1 MSTPELEPSIASCSD
16 FRFLLS
22 MLPSLLLVLSLVFLP
37 TLALPP
43 ALPLAVRTPTFN
55 VWVDTRDNRN
65 PAFTWPKFWNDDH
78 ILGWAGYIRVDG
90 TAYHWLGAGPGNGTR
105 FRGATITPTRTI
117 FSMEA
122 GPVSLNVTFLSPI
135 EPDDLA
141 RGSLPFS
148 YVYVEGGRTDGK
160 NHTIQLYSDT
170 TAEWLS
176 IGVRTQTPIRWQS
189 QETENA
195 AYLEFQLVSP
205 SSTFGDIA
213 EDGTA
218 IYATA
223 VNAPGRQSL
232 IATARQLRNAVT
244 SNETT
249 LELTS
254 DLLPATQGFVQQ
266 TDGAFPLLGHYI
278 DLGNVSTI
286 PTTAWVVGLARDPVV
301 TFQGVARHAYYRS
314 RWKTLPDAVDAFVAD
329 FPAAKQRALALD
341 ERILADANAISADY
355 ADLVSLGLRQA
366 LAGLEITVP
375 QLSDGSYNTS
385 DVLVFLKDTG
395 YSQRV
400 NPTETMYALMPAL
413 LYLNGTLL
421 GQLLE
426 PMFRVQRTDAYAA
439 PDLGTPYPRV
449 SGNVLKND
457 GVGVEHSANMIIMVL
472 AHARA
477 TGDGSLISRYY
488 TTLKAWAE
496 YLSDQALSPSQQSA
510 DATTSVLGQ
519 ASGGLT
525 NLGVKGIVGVAAMA
539 EISKVVGDVG
549 AAESFRTSVAN
560 LTQVWTTRSLFS
572 GSLAWEYN
580 KPGSS
585 GLMYNLFADRLLQLG
600 VFSDEVYKAQD
611 ATASFSEYGM
621 ALSTGS
627 NSMTRSDWTM
637 FSAAAAASNSTR
649 DKLISGVLAR
659 AMLNSVNGTFANL
672 YGVQTGQGVSVAQN
686 GFASPAQ
693 GAILS
698 LLSLSLPNRT
708 IIAAGDSATPGI
720 PAPNHKNTMPAII
733 SGIVVGSTILLVL
746 GVFGACF
753 LLRARRRPEREHVH
767 VNVSRWTK
775 SCTAISEEPSLST
788 REDTPTPTPTPTSPI
803 RFLFRPPSKVAEL
816 TAQERRRLALE
827 RRSLGADSD
836 WRRELVNLRM
846 EMAEIRAKQDE
857 GAPPKY
863 Q

>member
-1 MSTPELEPSIASCSD
+1 
-16 FRFLLS
+16 

-55 VWVDTRDNRN
+55 VWIDTGDNRN
-65 PAFTWPKFWNDDH
+65 PALTWPQFWNEDH

-90 TAYHWLGAGPGNGTR
+90 TAYHWLGTALGGGTN
-105 FRGATITPTRTI
+105 FRGATITPT
-117 FSMEA
+117 
-122 GPVSLNVTFLSPI
+122 TFLSPI

-148 YVYVEGGRTDGK
+148 YVYIEGGSMDGK
-160 NHTIQLYSDT
+160 NHSIQLYSDIS
-170 TAEWLS
+170 AEWLS

-205 SSTFGDIA
+205 SSTFEDIA

-218 IYATA
+218 IYAT
-223 VNAPGRQSL
+223 VWNAPGRQSL
-232 IATARQLRNAVT
+232 IATDRQLRDAII

-249 LELTS
+249 LQLTS
-254 DLLPATQGFVQQ
+254 DLLPATQGFAQQ
-266 TDGAFPLLGHYI
+266 PEGGFPVLGHYI

-301 TFQGVARHAYYRS
+301 TFQGAARHAYYRS

-439 PDLGTPYPRV
+439 PDLGTPYPRAP
-449 SGNVLKND
+449 GNMLKND

-539 EISKVVGDVG
+539 EISRVVGDMG
-549 AAESFRTSVAN
+549 AAESFRASVAN
-560 LTQVWTTRSLFS
+560 LTQVWTTQSLFS
-572 GSLAWEYN
+572 GSLAWEYDN
-580 KPGSS
+580 PGSS

-611 ATASFSEYGM
+611 ATTASSSGYGM

-637 FSAAAAASNSTR
+637 FAAAAAASNSTR
-649 DKLISGVLAR
+649 DNLISGVLAR
-659 AMLNSVNGTFANL
+659 AMLNSANGTFSNL
-672 YGVQTGQGVSVAQN
+672 YDVRTGQGVSEDVAQN

-698 LLSLSLPNRT
+698 LLSLSLPNKT
-708 IIAAGDSATPGI
+708 IVAASYAGDGATTNTA
-720 PAPNHKNTMPAII
+720 APSHRNTMPAII
-733 SGIVVGSTILLVL
+733 GGVMAGVAILLIL
-746 GVFGACF
+746 GGLGAFFYRC
-753 LLRARRRPEREHVH
+753 ARRRPERDHVH
-767 VNVSRWTK
+767 VAVARWTD
-775 SCTAISEEPSLST
+775 SCTVTSEEPSLSM
-788 REDTPTPTPTPTSPI
+788 RENTPTPTSNTPTPTSPI

-816 TAQERRRLALE
+816 TPQERRRLALE